1 MRCILF
7 FSKFLFYFFF
17 FFFFFLHV
25 EEEVSA
31 FNFFLLSAI
40 LIFLSLMTNNQTKY
54 GVIYEKI
61 AMLAGDDEQR

>member
-1 MRCILF
+1 M
-7 FSKFLFYFFF
+7 SKKK
-17 FFFFFLHV
+17 
-25 EEEVSA
+25 VSA

-40 LIFLSLMTNNQTKY
+40 LIFLSLMTYNQTKY

>member
-1 MRCILF
+1 MWCIWL
-7 FSKFLFYFFF
+7 FSKFLFHFFF